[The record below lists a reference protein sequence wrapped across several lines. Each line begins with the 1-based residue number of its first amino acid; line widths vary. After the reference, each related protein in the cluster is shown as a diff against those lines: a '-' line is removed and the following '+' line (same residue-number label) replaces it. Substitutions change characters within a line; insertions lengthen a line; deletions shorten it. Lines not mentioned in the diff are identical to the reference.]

1 MPSLNYSRIS
11 SVVTFVSL
19 VVLSSTF
26 SFDSVYAE
34 SPPQSLFKF
43 GSSGSGDGQFGPGG
57 PYGIALDSSGNIYVA
72 DNDNNR
78 IQKFDSSGNFILK
91 FGSSGSGDGQF
102 TNPKGVVVDKNNNLY
117 VTDSG
122 NDRIQK
128 FDSSGNFILKFSTFY
143 YPMEITVD
151 NSNNILVVDYFGNSV
166 QKFDS
171 SGNFIL
177 KFGSSGSGNGQL
189 NNPSDVKTDA
199 SNNIFVVDAHNY
211 RIQKFDS
218 SGNFILKFGS
228 SGSGD
233 GQFLGN
239 IGLALDSNGNIFVA
253 DNGRQNVQKFDSS
266 GNFILKFGSSGSGD
280 GQFHAPYGLAI
291 DSLNRIFVSENFNHR
306 IQVFTVP
313 PTVITPPNMQI
324 TTTNAGGIAVTYPT
338 PTATNS
344 VGGTISP
351 TCTPPSGS
359 TFPIGNTTVT
369 CTAKDAA
376 GSVGQATFTVT
387 VKQSDTT
394 PPIITPPVNQIV
406 IATNSNGMVVNY
418 PAPTATDNVGV
429 TNGPTCNP
437 PSGSTFPIGTTT
449 VTCTA
454 SDAAANIGKATF
466 TVTVQSPQQFSPT
479 ITTDKQS
486 YSVGNTVVISG
497 TNFPANANLI
507 LAILNPNP
515 NVNSTALSI
524 TSTNQGQFSTI
535 WTIPSTFGTGTYTI
549 QLYPQPSVSTK
560 IQVSAN
566 INSFPVTVT
575 PTSGNT
581 PLTVSF
587 NLNLGSTTSRNVE
600 WNFGDGSPHDT
611 TNRLTITHVYQKS
624 GNFTGTVNVISSDY
638 TSQTQVFYVNVVPS
652 SSNSNQTNTNQNS
665 TTTTTPTIT
674 VSTDRSSYNYGDK
687 IYFSGISTNDSPYVT
702 IVIYGPNNN
711 FVLLASGITDNN
723 QRFQIIV
730 DTSTQSNQ
738 PKFSLTGTY
747 SATAFTTDKTK
758 GATTSFDFSPAN
770 TPLVPP
776 IPTPQSGISA
786 ITDKPSY
793 SAGDSI
799 VVSGTVNS
807 VNSVNPQKSVTIQT
821 YNANNDLVRIDQ
833 AVPSPSGQYSVTI
846 PAHGPL
852 WQNTG
857 TYTLKIKYDL
867 PNTFS
872 QLTFYFNSGNVST
885 LPTYPSSTQTN
896 NVIITKGSSSGQ
908 ACVAANNC
916 FDPANAQVAVGETVT
931 WTNADTASHTVTSG
945 KPSDNTTGTIFDS
958 GLIKSGGTFSFKFT
972 DAGTFYYYCQ
982 VHPWMIGQIIVGKGS
997 IPYPTNPSASTSVF
1011 TPTQQDIQ
1019 NINEAKASQT
1029 IAAEV
1034 NVGANHAE
1042 TKSIDNNVSVQTTI
1056 NNPDSLE
1063 SKVTASAQTGPKVI
1077 MFNLPAT
1084 TVNVQNLKDLGIMY
1098 DGKPISPALNMDAIL
1113 HAKSTD
1119 NPSFVIVVT
1128 QSGVQVLVLVPH
1140 FSTHTITIT
1149 NMSKVIPSVPEFPFA
1164 ILTLIIATFSIVLI
1178 PKMKQLF

>member
-437 PSGSTFPIGTTT
+437 PSGSTFPIGNTT

-549 QLYPQPSVSTK
+549 QLYPQPTQNNTGTPQTTSGDCPPDCLPKATYNPPPPPSTTPSVSTK

-566 INSFPVTVT
+566 
-575 PTSGNT
+575 
-581 PLTVSF
+581 
-587 NLNLGSTTSRNVE
+587 
-600 WNFGDGSPHDT
+600 
-611 TNRLTITHVYQKS
+611 TIS
-624 GNFTGTVNVISSDY
+624 L
-638 TSQTQVFYVNVVPS
+638 P
-652 SSNSNQTNTNQNS
+652 
-665 TTTTTPTIT
+665 IT
-674 VSTDRSSYNYGDK
+674 VSTDKS
-687 IYFSGISTNDSPYVT
+687 
-702 IVIYGPNNN
+702 
-711 FVLLASGITDNN
+711 
-723 QRFQIIV
+723 
-730 DTSTQSNQ
+730 
-738 PKFSLTGTY
+738 
-747 SATAFTTDKTK
+747 
-758 GATTSFDFSPAN
+758 
-770 TPLVPP
+770 
-776 IPTPQSGISA
+776 
-786 ITDKPSY
+786 SY

-807 VNSVNPQKSVTIQT
+807 MNSINPQQPVTIQT
-821 YNANNDLVRIDQ
+821 YDTNDNLVRIDT
-833 AVPSPSGQYSVTI
+833 AIPSPSGTYSITI

-857 TYTLKIKYDL
+857 TYTLKIKYNL

-885 LPTYPSSTQTN
+885 LPVPTPINQPTDIITISNPRIQGNYITANLTN
-896 NVIITKGSSSGQ
+896 NQDTDQKITYVVQCKDVTGVTTTIQQFSATLVADQKNYVASLSCTGNTYTGNTYTGATYTAQIFVVESLANPVMLSPPISITTGTQAGSYYQNYNFTQILLSGTINPPVVEDKVILLVSDPSGTVVQITQADVGSDGKFSTTII
-908 ACVAANNC
+908 AAGPL
-916 FDPANAQVAVGETVT
+916 FKQFGTYAVKVYY
-931 WTNADTASHTVTSG
+931 SG
-945 KPSDNTTGTIFDS
+945 KPQNNLEFDYNVGQGKLIFAYS
-958 GLIKSGGTFSFKFT
+958 TQPSQP
-972 DAGTFYYYCQ
+972 A
-982 VHPWMIGQIIVGKGS
+982 
-997 IPYPTNPSASTSVF
+997 PTNPATIFNATPQELAS
-1011 TPTQQDIQ
+1011 
-1019 NINEAKASQT
+1019 INEARNNQT

-1034 NVGANHAE
+1034 NVVNQ
-1042 TKSIDNNVSVQTTI
+1042 TVQTTSIDNNVSIHTNNTSPDSLSISVSASSQTSPKVLVVNLAATTI
-1056 NNPDSLE
+1056 N
-1063 SKVTASAQTGPKVI
+1063 VA
-1077 MFNLPAT
+1077 
-1084 TVNVQNLKDLGIMY
+1084 NLKDLGVMY
-1098 DGKPISPALNMDAIL
+1098 DGKPIPPASNIDSIL

-1119 NPSFVIVVT
+1119 SPSFAIVVT
-1128 QSGVQVLVLVPH
+1128 QSGAQILILIPH

-1149 NMSKVIPSVPEFPFA
+1149 NMSKVIPAVPEFSS
-1164 ILTLIIATFSIVLI
+1164 LTGMIIITSMIGVLTI
-1178 PKMKQLF
+1178 SRKFRFHF